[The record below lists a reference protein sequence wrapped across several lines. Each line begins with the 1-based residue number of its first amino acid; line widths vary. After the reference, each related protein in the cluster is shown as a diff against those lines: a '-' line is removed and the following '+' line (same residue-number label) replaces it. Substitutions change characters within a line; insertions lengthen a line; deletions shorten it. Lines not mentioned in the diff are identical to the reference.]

1 MIYRYYYP
9 EDWPL
14 QVEETRER
22 AGWLCEVCMVPHGA
36 IVRSLRTG
44 NPYVVYLQAAHVNHD
59 HDNPDP
65 DLKAVCPTCH
75 GRYFRRQRIR
85 VPVCHRLCKRRRT
98 LQRVWDACEKEG
110 KKHARPTSLPAQ
122 TSIHETTT
130 LQSFNQPRSAPSHCS
145 RAVQFGWQLKD
156 ER

>member
-36 IVRSLRTG
+36 IVRSPRTG

-59 HDNPDP
+59 HNNPHP

-75 GRYFRRQRIR
+75 GRYFRRKRIR
-85 VPVCHRLCKRRRT
+85 VPVCPRICKRRRR
-98 LQRVWDACEKEG
+98 LQHVWDACEKAA
-110 KKHARPTSLPAQ
+110 KKRACPTSLP
-122 TSIHETTT
+122 
-130 LQSFNQPRSAPSHCS
+130 
-145 RAVQFGWQLKD
+145 
-156 ER
+156 